1 MSISAICQPDVI
13 TIDVGASLRDAASL
27 MRAHH
32 IGALVVTVDAAGR
45 EQAVGVITDRDLA
58 IEILAR
64 DLNPTDVKVGQ
75 LASRHLAS
83 VPGTAGI
90 AEAVAVMQASGV
102 RRLLV
107 TDHEGQLAGFVS
119 ADDLLE
125 ALAGQLGVLANAL
138 RQVSRARVLTGP
150 RFRARGHA
158 PSSCPAARPACSSR
172 SARDE
177 HADQTGLGRDGCSAS
192 AAGAWRRYQEPA
204 PAWPP

>member
-1 MSISAICQPDVI
+1 MSIAAICQPEVI
-13 TIDVGASLRDAASL
+13 TIDAGASLRDAANL
-27 MRAHH
+27 MREHH
-32 IGALVVTVDAAGR
+32 VGALVVTVEAAGHER
-45 EQAVGVITDRDLA
+45 AVGVITDRDLA

-90 AEAVAVMQASGV
+90 AEAVAVMREAGV

-107 TDHEGQLAGFVS
+107 TGHEGQLTGFVS

-138 RQVSRARVLTGP
+138 RTGIAREGVERALIP
-150 RFRARGHA
+150 
-158 PSSCPAARPACSSR
+158 PARPRPVFLPHGTPGMQQPISPR
-172 SARDE
+172 
-177 HADQTGLGRDGCSAS
+177 
-192 AAGAWRRYQEPA
+192 
-204 PAWPP
+204 

>member
-1 MSISAICQPDVI
+1 MSIAAICQPEVI
-13 TIDVGASLRDAASL
+13 TVDAGASLRDAASL

-32 IGALVVTVDAAGR
+32 IGALVVTVDAAGQER
-45 EQAVGVITDRDLA
+45 AVGVITDRDLA

-90 AEAVAVMQASGV
+90 AEAVAVMRDAGV

-107 TDHEGQLAGFVS
+107 TGHEGQLTGFVS

-138 RQVSRARVLTGP
+138 RTGIAREGVERASIP
-150 RFRARGHA
+150 
-158 PSSCPAARPACSSR
+158 PARPRPVFLPHGTPGMQQPISPR
-172 SARDE
+172 
-177 HADQTGLGRDGCSAS
+177 
-192 AAGAWRRYQEPA
+192 
-204 PAWPP
+204 